1 MDSYI
6 NIHFMEDDEVPMHF
20 IRNKA
25 FTKFHKALYDQK
37 QTTIGVSF
45 PSYKFCKRKVD
56 EKLGDTIRLHG
67 DKLSLETLQQSNWL
81 GGLSGYCQVSDILP
95 VPKDVEGYRTVSR
108 IQTTMTL
115 KKMEKRVK
123 HQESKGILKTQE
135 DIKAYKRQYKEKMY
149 ASSLDNPYLEL
160 QSTSTGH
167 IYRVFIAMGEL
178 QQQNQAGTFNA
189 FGLSKVATIPWF

>member
-1 MDSYI
+1 MNSYI
-6 NIHFMEDDEVPMHF
+6 NIQIKPDAEFREN
-20 IRNKA
+20 ILLNKA
-25 FTKFHKALYDQK
+25 FTKLHKALYDSK

-45 PSYKFCKRKVD
+45 PDIKLM
-56 EKLGDTIRLHG
+56 LGDTIRLHG

-123 HQESKGILKTQE
+123 HQESKGILKTKE
-135 DIKAYKRQYKEKMY
+135 DIKAYERQYKEKMY

-160 QSTSTGH
+160 QSTSTGNL
-167 IYRVFIAMGEL
+167 YRVFIEMGVVR
-178 QQQNQAGTFNA
+178 NSPVKDNFNY
-189 FGLSKVATIPWF
+189 FGLSNTATIPWF

>member
-1 MDSYI
+1 MNSYI
-6 NIHFMEDDEVPMHF
+6 NIQIKPDAEFRENVLL
-20 IRNKA
+20 NKA
-25 FTKFHKALYDQK
+25 FTKLHKALHDSK

-45 PSYKFCKRKVD
+45 PNIKL
-56 EKLGDTIRLHG
+56 KLGDTIRLHG

-95 VPKDVEGYRTVSR
+95 VPKEVEGYRTVSR

-115 KKMEKRVK
+115 KKMEKRVS
-123 HQESKGILKTQE
+123 HQESKGILETKE

-160 QSTSTGH
+160 QSTSTGN